1 MNGPFFIA
9 MLNYQY
15 SRAWIAYVFVP
26 VRSNHVS
33 APICCI
39 LITTFL
45 NVSIL
50 SPYICSMCLPYSLR
64 IFPIF
69 SLCILIFNGST
80 PPRFLSQP
88 CMSKRPSGP
97 DTAEED
103 FATSGAWQFEQQTW
117 GEFQWW
123 FLWWFHEPMMYG
135 WFLGKRIIFGSA
147 FERCQQR
154 IWTCGDWTSHFIGIY
169 WRYNGIWSGWW
180 FQPLWQ
186 ILVKWDYC
194 SQYMEKKYSKPPTGD
209 IC

>member
-123 FLWWFHEPMMYG
+123 FLWWFHEAYDVWVISG
-135 WFLGKRIIFGSA
+135 QTDNFWF
-147 FERCQQR
+147 
-154 IWTCGDWTSHFIGIY
+154 
-169 WRYNGIWSGWW
+169 GIWAMSATNLDMWGLN
-180 FQPLWQ
+180 QPFHWD
-186 ILVKWDYC
+186 ILKV
-194 SQYMEKKYSKPPTGD
+194 
-209 IC
+209 